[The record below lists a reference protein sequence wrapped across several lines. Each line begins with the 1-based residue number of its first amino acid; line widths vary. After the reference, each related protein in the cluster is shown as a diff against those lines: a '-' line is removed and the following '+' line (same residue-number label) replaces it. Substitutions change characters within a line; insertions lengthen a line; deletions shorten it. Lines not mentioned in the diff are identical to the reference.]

1 MPSFGFAS
9 NLSHS
14 VIREHDDEVRSVDS
28 VMSSDTQ
35 DEMTDDQMALLG
47 PPWAK
52 EGILQTRQYW
62 ESMGKKAKKQD
73 WKQHF
78 VVVQKGELLMFTFG
92 SGKGGAASGTFG
104 GGNWTVRI
112 YHPEGGC
119 EAYLT
124 GERQC
129 RWTTLAHARRR

>member
-1 MPSFGFAS
+1 
-9 NLSHS
+9 
-14 VIREHDDEVRSVDS
+14 
-28 VMSSDTQ
+28 MSSDTQ

-92 SGKGGAASGTFG
+92 SGKGSAASGTFG
-104 GGNWTVRI
+104 GGNWTVS
-112 YHPEGGC
+112 YSC
-119 EAYLT
+119 TWTQCKADLA

-129 RWTTLAHARRR
+129 RWTTLAHARCRQWIT

>member
-1 MPSFGFAS
+1 
-9 NLSHS
+9 
-14 VIREHDDEVRSVDS
+14 
-28 VMSSDTQ
+28 MSSDTQ

-92 SGKGGAASGTFG
+92 SGKGSAASGTFG
-104 GGNWTVRI
+104 GGNWTVSISRT
-112 YHPEGGC
+112 HGWC
-119 EAYLT
+119 KADMT

-129 RWTTLAHARRR
+129 RRTTLAHARCRQWIT

>member
-1 MPSFGFAS
+1 
-9 NLSHS
+9 
-14 VIREHDDEVRSVDS
+14 
-28 VMSSDTQ
+28 MSSDTQ

-92 SGKGGAASGTFG
+92 SGKGNAASGTFG
-104 GGNWTVRI
+104 GGNWTVSISRI
-112 YHPEGGC
+112 HGV
-119 EAYLT
+119 ARLT
-124 GERQC
+124 
-129 RWTTLAHARRR
+129 